1 MNKGRTTSVAGR
13 LAVLLC
19 GIAAVSTGVALVL
32 QDRALD
38 QDLRLAARERLEV
51 SASAADQLIADHLKN
66 LSDQYAAISRTPEL
80 RANLSTGHAQTL
92 NFYASQLLQD
102 QGATL
107 IGFLDREGAFLT
119 SAGDPRLI
127 DVAQVRSGQPE
138 ETGAACIRADD
149 GARPNDQGGRW
160 TTCGYPADGVESS
173 LFEHRGELYALVAVP
188 LRSGQ
193 ELEGGFIAVEAIGD
207 ALFVRWSKLSGATLH
222 VGPGDVPQNDLDV
235 PVRTLPGLAIR
246 ASITMDAAR
255 ATIRNAR
262 ANLVASGVLAM
273 FLALGASLFLARSFA
288 RPIVE
293 IREATARL
301 SEGDLESRIQVDR
314 GDEIGQLGEA
324 FNELASRLTDSQER
338 VRRAQRLARFGNWY
352 FDFEAETF
360 EGTAEFRRLLGLDT
374 PGSVP
379 VATVLD
385 CVVPSDRE
393 DFQRALRRSRQQ
405 STPFRLD
412 VRVRASSGLD
422 RVLQIRGH
430 ARNRTAS
437 RIEGSVLD
445 VTDRRKAEEQI
456 RYLSRHDPL
465 TGLGNRDKAMEQ
477 LEQRTDGRGSDE
489 AFALLMI
496 GVDDLQSITD
506 TFGHSVSDQVL
517 VEVANRL
524 LANLRQGVD
533 DGQEWTD
540 TVARLGDERFAA
552 VLERVRS
559 SDGAAGAA
567 ERLLDAVRGTY
578 LVGEHE
584 ISVSASAGVAL
595 WPGDGD
601 DAETLLRNAETALT
615 RVQRKRPGGTRF
627 FHESMH
633 ADASRRI
640 QIASRLPRAIQ
651 QGALEL
657 FYQPRVQVEGGGL
670 IGFEGLAR
678 WTDPELGFV
687 SPGEFIP
694 IAEATGSIVALGS
707 WCIGT
712 AAQQLRDWH
721 ASGREDLCVSV
732 NLSRHQLQPKL
743 VEVVLTATD
752 GLDRSRFE
760 LEVTESALI
769 EEGDAAIETLTALRA
784 HGFRIAL
791 DDFGTGYSSL
801 SYLQGLPLDTVKVD
815 RGFIKDIA
823 DDPDAA
829 ALTGSVL
836 AMCQALRLHTVVEGV
851 ETKEQLAVLD
861 ELGYTEVQGF
871 YFAKPMPDYEAQA
884 YIATAP
890 RAADPAAA

>member
-1 MNKGRTTSVAGR
+1 MNHGRTTSVAGR

-19 GIAAVSTGVALVL
+19 GIAAVSTGVALIL

-38 QDLRLAARERLEV
+38 QDLRHAARDRLEV
-51 SASAADQLIADHLKN
+51 SAAAADQLIADHLN
-66 LSDQYAAISRTPEL
+66 TLADRYAAISATPTL
-80 RANLSTGHAQTL
+80 RANLSTGHAETL
-92 NFYASQLLQD
+92 NYYASQLLRG

-107 IGFLDREGAFLT
+107 IGFLDPEGDFLT
-119 SAGDPRLI
+119 SAGDPRLM
-127 DVAQVRSGQPE
+127 DLAKHWAGEADGSGQ
-138 ETGAACIRADD
+138 ACIRTDA
-149 GARPNDQGGRW
+149 GGRPNAHGGVW
-160 TTCGYPADGVESS
+160 TSCGDLAEGTQAS
-173 LFEHRGELYALVAVP
+173 LFESRGDLYALIAVP

-193 ELEGGFIAVEAIGD
+193 QLEGGFVAVEAIGD
-207 ALFVRWSKLSGATLH
+207 ALLGRWSRLSGATLH
-222 VGPGDVPQNDLDV
+222 IGPGDVPTTDLEA
-235 PVRTLPGLAIR
+235 PVRTLPSLVIR
-246 ASITMDAAR
+246 ASTTMDAAR
-255 ATIRNAR
+255 TTIRRAR

-293 IREATARL
+293 IREATTRL
-301 SEGDLESRIQVDR
+301 SAGDLDSRIHVDR

-352 FDFEAETF
+352 FDFDAGCF
-360 EGTAEFRRLLGLDT
+360 DGTSEFRRLFGLEIAGT
-374 PGSVP
+374 I
-379 VATVLD
+379 AEAIVLD
-385 CVVPSDRE
+385 CVVPQDRE
-393 DFQRALRRSRQQ
+393 EFERALSKSRLQ

-412 VRVRASSGLD
+412 VRVRAPSGLD
-422 RVLQIRGH
+422 RILQIRGH

-465 TGLGNRDKAMEQ
+465 TGLGNREKAMER
-477 LEQRTDGRGSDE
+477 LGQRTAGRGSDE
-489 AFALLMI
+489 AFALVMI

-506 TFGHSVSDQVL
+506 TFGHAVSDQLL
-517 VEVANRL
+517 VEVAHRL
-524 LANLRQGVD
+524 VANLRHGADQGR
-533 DGQEWTD
+533 EWTD
-540 TVARLGDERFAA
+540 MVARLGDERFAA
-552 VLERVRS
+552 VLEDVQS
-559 SDGAAGAA
+559 SDGAATAS
-567 ERLLDAVRGTY
+567 ERLLKAVRGTY
-578 LVGEHE
+578 LVGDHE

-601 DAETLLRNAETALT
+601 DAENLLRNAETALT
-615 RVQRKRPGGTRF
+615 RVQRKQPGGTRF
-627 FHESMH
+627 FHERMH
-633 ADASRRI
+633 VDASRRI
-640 QIASRLPRAIQ
+640 QIASRLPRAIEE
-651 QGALEL
+651 GVLEL
-657 FYQPRVQVEGGGL
+657 YYQPRIQVEGEGL

-678 WTDPELGFV
+678 WTDSELGFV

-694 IAEATGSIVALGS
+694 IAEATGSIIALGS
-707 WCIGT
+707 WCITT

-721 ASGREDLCVSV
+721 AAGRTDLCVSV
-732 NLSRHQLQPKL
+732 NLSRHQLQPTL
-743 VEVVLTATD
+743 VELVLGATE

-784 HGFRIAL
+784 QGFRIAL

-815 RGFIKDIA
+815 RGFIQDIA
-823 DDPDAA
+823 TDPDAA

-851 ETKEQLAVLD
+851 ETKAQLAVLSA
-861 ELGYTEVQGF
+861 LGYTEVQGF
-871 YFAKPMPDYEAQA
+871 YFAKPMPDYEAEA
-884 YIATAP
+884 YIASAP
-890 RAADPAAA
+890 RALDHAIA